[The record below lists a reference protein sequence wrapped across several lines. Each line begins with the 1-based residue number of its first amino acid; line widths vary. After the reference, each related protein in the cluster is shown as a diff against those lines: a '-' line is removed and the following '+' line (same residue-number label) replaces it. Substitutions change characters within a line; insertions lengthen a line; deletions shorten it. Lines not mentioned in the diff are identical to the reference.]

1 MRTQLAHKRGR
12 LPRYIKRVSKKV
24 GMSPG
29 TLMHVGE
36 PKDESVIVSLIYYD
50 ESRCEEVAVATG
62 DQALISRERTGVSW
76 INIDGTHDLTI
87 VERIG
92 AHYGLHPLI
101 LEDIV
106 TTGQRPKF
114 EDFGE
119 YIFITLVALEG
130 TGSGG
135 EVISDQISMVF
146 GANYLLS
153 FQARPG
159 DCWGPVRERL
169 RQGKGRLRKTG
180 ADYLAYSLM
189 DAVVDNYFV
198 TLERIGEQIEQLQ
211 DQVLTDPTPEVLA
224 EIHSVKGDLLYLRKS
239 VWPLRDVISSM
250 QRTESSLISDL
261 TTTYLRDIHD
271 HTVQV
276 MDTIETLR
284 DIVSGL
290 LDIYLSSVSNRLN
303 AVMKVLTIIA
313 TIFIPLTFIAGVY
326 GMNFDVMP
334 ELRWR
339 WGYPAIMG
347 IMFALGVTMLAW
359 FRKKDWL

>member
-1 MRTQLAHKRGR
+1 
-12 LPRYIKRVSKKV
+12 
-24 GMSPG
+24 MSPG
-29 TLMHVGE
+29 TLVHVGE
-36 PKDESVIVSLIYYD
+36 TKDERVSIGLIYYN
-50 ESRCEEVAVATG
+50 ELQCEEIPVVQP
-62 DQALISRERTGVSW
+62 DQARIPRDREGVSW
-76 INIDGTHDLTI
+76 VNVDGTHDVKI
-87 VERIG
+87 VEMIG

-114 EDFGE
+114 EDFSD

-130 TGSGG
+130 TGVDG
-135 EVISDQISMVF
+135 EVISDQISMVL
-146 GANYLLS
+146 GSNYLLT
-153 FQARPG
+153 FQAKPG

-169 RQGKGRLRKTG
+169 RQGKGRLRKAG
-180 ADYLAYSLM
+180 PDYLAYALM

-198 TLERIGEQIEQLQ
+198 TLEHLGEKIERLQ
-211 DQVLTDPTPEVLA
+211 DKVLFDPSPEVLSD
-224 EIHSVKGDLLYLRKS
+224 IHHVKSDLLYLRKS
-239 VWPLRDVISSM
+239 VWPLRDVIGAM
-250 QRTESSLISDL
+250 QRSESSLISA
-261 TTTYLRDIHD
+261 TTSTYLRDIHD

-276 MDTIETLR
+276 MDTIETMR

-339 WGYPAIMG
+339 WGYPAIMTL
-347 IMFALGVTMLAW
+347 MFAIGIAMLAW
-359 FRKKDWL
+359 FRKKKWL